1 MALNDVK
8 DFKQYDV
15 AFYDGKQVKVVATYT
30 DYVVIID
37 EFGHESSV
45 RKDAL
50 MRTPIFNFQSEANR
64 QERKERIA
72 YFQEKAQEAG
82 AEKKDFLAQI
92 KDLFKQLGQ
101 LDKNDEQYSIVKDEY
116 WAARLN
122 KTAAGNREYGYYL
135 DAYLVASDS
144 SNWA

>member
-1 MALNDVK
+1 MAPNGVN
-8 DFKQYDV
+8 DFKQNDV
-15 AFYDGKQVKVVATYT
+15 AYYGGKQVEIVAIYT
-30 DYVVIID
+30 DSVVIID
-37 EFGHESSV
+37 ESGHESFV

-116 WAARLN
+116 WAARMN

-135 DAYLVASDS
+135 DAYLVASDT
-144 SNWA
+144 SNWV